1 MGLIMTSSLVVQGN
15 TVELR
20 ADGRLENI
28 HDWTAEL
35 AEALAKQDGLELSQ
49 DHWDVINTMRSYY
62 EEFNTSPILKLLR
75 KELSKKFGPDKAS
88 EQHLSEL
95 FPNGVQFQGTR
106 LAGLPLA
113 YLDAELESNA
123 RIHAVQSAAE
133 KTSDAS
139 SIFEFNGQQIPL
151 HSSGNLLNHVDWN
164 EDMAVALAAA
174 EGIELSDEHWVV
186 INYLRKFYFQYG
198 ITPMVK
204 VLIKHMSEELGPEA
218 ANKEYLYSLFPKGP
232 ARQGSR
238 IAGLPSPQGC
248 IDP

>member
-1 MGLIMTSSLVVQGN
+1 MVQGN

-20 ADGRLENI
+20 ADGRLADIKE
-28 HDWTAEL
+28 WTPEL
-35 AEALAKQDGLELSQ
+35 AEEMAKQEGLSLSES
-49 DHWDVINTMRSYY
+49 HWNVLNTMRAYY
-62 EEFNTSPILKLLR
+62 EEYNTSPIIKLLR
-75 KELSKKFGPDKAS
+75 KELSKKFGPEQATD
-88 EQHLSEL
+88 QHLSEL

-113 YLDAELESNA
+113 YLDAELESNV
-123 RIHAVQSAAE
+123 RIQAVQPVVDNA
-133 KTSDAS
+133 TSEPGV
-139 SIFEFNGQQIPL
+139 FEFDGQQIPL

-164 EDMAVALAAA
+164 EEMAAALAEN
-174 EGIELSDEHWVV
+174 EGISLTEEHWVV

-198 ITPMVK
+198 ITPMVR
-204 VLIKHMSEELGPEA
+204 VLIKHMSEELGPESV
-218 ANKEYLYSLFPKGP
+218 NKEYLYELFPKGP